1 MAITADSNGPMVT
14 GPCSAYHSASESQA
28 ATGTTW
34 GVWWSI
40 NGAQAQEFLAVLISC
55 TSDAPAVQWLSPFA
69 VLDSL
74 GIVQAFNQA
83 HPDLIVKNRTV
94 CLTDQYSDDVPYR
107 WVVGTAVIRFPDGCP
122 IRNGVPLSSG

>member
-1 MAITADSNGPMVT
+1 M
-14 GPCSAYHSASESQA
+14 
-28 ATGTTW
+28 
-34 GVWWSI
+34 
-40 NGAQAQEFLAVLISC
+40 LISC

-94 CLTDQYSDDVPYR
+94 CLTDQYSDDVLCS
-107 WVVGTAVIRFPDGCP
+107 WVLVGTAVIFFKVIVSPDGCP
-122 IRNGVPLSSG
+122 IRTGALYLVADSASDSVWLTCR